1 MDDRSAGTLEA
12 EEWRSGA
19 DASGVDAEPR
29 WSEGDDVRD
38 MDAREGLEGESGGD
52 DSAAAAA
59 AAASISSRSVR
70 LAAPPLCWRNRSLNS
85 LSMRRCSSLS
95 EGRRLGEADG
105 DGDDGDDDVAS
116 VDDEDDDDE
125 GDWGGVAGLCD
136 DGVRTRESN
145 LIAAEQR
152 DGERSPWKC
161 LAHTWMK
168 LSRLSVQRPSGKG

>member
-1 MDDRSAGTLEA
+1 VDDRNAGTLDA
-12 EEWRSGA
+12 DEWRSGA

-29 WSEGDDVRD
+29 WSEGDDMRD
-38 MDAREGLEGESGGD
+38 TDAREGLEGESGGD

-105 DGDDGDDDVAS
+105 DDDDGASDDGEV
-116 VDDEDDDDE
+116 
-125 GDWGGVAGLCD
+125 GDWGGVAWL
-136 DGVRTRESN
+136 
-145 LIAAEQR
+145 
-152 DGERSPWKC
+152 
-161 LAHTWMK
+161 
-168 LSRLSVQRPSGKG
+168 